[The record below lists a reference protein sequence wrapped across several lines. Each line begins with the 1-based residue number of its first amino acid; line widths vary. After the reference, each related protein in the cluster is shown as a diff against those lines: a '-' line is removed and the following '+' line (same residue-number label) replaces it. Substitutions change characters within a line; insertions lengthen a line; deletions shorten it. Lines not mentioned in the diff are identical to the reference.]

1 MDDLGLSVNRSVKRV
16 SSSLFFVFFLSML
29 FLMLFLVLFLMLF
42 LMLCFLVAFF
52 VFRLGLLVPVILLNI
67 LIQPVK
73 VIPVP
78 LLFWQLSDA

>member
-29 FLMLFLVLFLMLF
+29 FLMLFL
-42 LMLCFLVAFF
+42 MLCFLVMFF